1 MAPPTSES
9 FLTHWHTVKLC
20 SSPFPP
26 SCWISPD
33 GDAIWAFHGPV
44 IAVLLVG
51 NVMQCIAGVMEE
63 NSLSQINVVVLVYV
77 VTVIIRLT
85 MRKEENACLLV

>member
-1 MAPPTSES
+1 
-9 FLTHWHTVKLC
+9 
-20 SSPFPP
+20 
-26 SCWISPD
+26 
-33 GDAIWAFHGPV
+33 
-44 IAVLLVG
+44 
-51 NVMQCIAGVMEE
+51 MQCIAGVIEE